1 MRIVAPTHSLFYI
14 NVNYFRDELTQ
25 MCPLN
30 DSMRKATLCDMCK
43 TNYACFLKCGSC
55 CARNKERQKVERGK
69 VLNEAKIIV
78 NRDSENDIENES
90 LATSSKEK
98 RQFRAVI
105 LDCTRCNFIDESGAK
120 CLKEIVDTYAKENV
134 QILLTNCN
142 GNVLFVSFF
151 KFSAIQY

>member
-30 DSMRKATLCDMCK
+30 DSKRKATLCDNCK
-43 TNYACFLKCGSC
+43 TNYACFRKCCSC
-55 CARNKERQKVERGK
+55 FSSENEQNKVKVGQ
-69 VLNEAKIIV
+69 VLNEAKIV
-78 NRDSENDIENES
+78 R
-90 LATSSKEK
+90 K
-98 RQFRAVI
+98 RAII

-134 QILLTNCN
+134 QILLTSCN
-142 GNVLFVSFF
+142 GN
-151 KFSAIQY
+151 